1 MAKPAWRAGRDAA
14 ATAEN
19 VELLTGQR
27 GDRLDKAVTF
37 RELSA
42 LGLANLRKSG
52 SGVFHPIPNPDLGGS
67 NLEGVET
74 PHAPVNVTADGAFHT
89 VLITWDI
96 PNYKGHAEAEVWRA
110 QENEIGKAVKVG
122 TSSANLFSDAIGKGA
137 VFFYWVRFINRNN
150 RPGPFQSAEG
160 IRAETSRDVQDIL
173 DELQGKI
180 ESSHLAQ
187 DLLKPIQSVP
197 QIGQSVTQLGQ
208 SVTEINTK
216 IPTIEEALSSLDQRQ
231 QDAEGSLKD
240 AQDQLG
246 DASINIGLVQDRLNK
261 KIDRYKGDF
270 DSFRDAVFVV
280 DPDNGNITMDAVNAV
295 REELRTS
302 ITEVHMGL
310 DAVSGQINQKADN
323 VVVDKQG
330 SRLTEAEQRING
342 LDASLSQT
350 VTKGEFT
357 EEQKKVTQ
365 IGQELNATKGEL
377 AQKATK
383 QEVDS
388 QGERLANAENKLNV
402 QTDDL
407 SSQAQRIDALQATVK
422 DGDSTLDARIT
433 ELAKVTADQDKVI
446 AEQVGGLSVRTDAA
460 ESSITDLKKIVS
472 NSDGVSLDRF
482 DSMQAEL
489 DLTAGAAIEGA
500 LADDE
505 RDKQSRKAFGA
516 IRTEQKVILTEQSAQ
531 AQRISDM
538 NVKFEGVNADTQAR
552 ISSVEQVL
560 SDEDKALAGR
570 MDSMEA
576 DYKQGDA
583 DNTALI
589 ESLSQVTSDAMQ
601 ALAQRQDKL
610 SAEVDL
616 GAATSIEGALADD
629 ERDKSNRKARGKI
642 LTQQETLA
650 NQQEAMAR
658 DLVMLSAEFETES
671 AELRGEIV
679 EERKARTTADE
690 AMASKVEQITAK
702 FTQADNNLSSQITV
716 ESESRANADDA
727 LSRRIETVTAGL
739 TQADKELSSMV
750 AAESKARA
758 DADGSLASRIEQ
770 VTATFTEADNTLS
783 SQITTESESRATAD
797 EALGKRIETVTATAG
812 DLGAAVQQQSQAIA
826 SLEKGAQAMW
836 TAKAQ
841 AGDVKAGIG
850 LVAKSDGTS
859 QVVIS
864 ASQTFVFDPNKP
876 DALTPLLAIDQGK
889 VIIPEALIKKA
900 TIQIIHSEKITADY
914 IKAGV
919 SISAPAISG
928 GSFDMGNAYM
938 SGGAAGFGKGGPYG
952 GWGFGWYTIIYNDG
966 SIYTNRLN
974 AEGGY
979 VRNMRIGNCVIE
991 ENCDVRGTLYANKI
1005 VGDVTKAYVLGVVG
1019 AGANNSLPRSLS
1031 INIPAVARSS
1041 YISIPS
1047 FAVFGFVNYGDRT
1060 VVAGAT
1066 VGINGVAFGVTASG
1080 YSGCIDI
1087 SSASIQIPA
1096 NTPVTVSISARVSDG
1111 MNTSCKTMP
1120 IVILQHF

>member
-52 SGVFHPIPNPDLGGS
+52 SGVFHPIPNPDLGGN

-110 QENEIGKAVKVG
+110 PEDEIGKAVKVG

-137 VFFYWVRFINRNN
+137 VFFYWVRFVNRNN
-150 RPGPFQSAEG
+150 RTGPFQSVEG

-187 DLLKPIQSVP
+187 ELLKPIESVP
-197 QIGQSVTQLGQ
+197 QLGQ
-208 SVTEINTK
+208 SVTEISSKLPSLENA
-216 IPTIEEALSSLDQRQ
+216 ISSLDQRQ
-231 QDAEGSLKD
+231 KDAEDSLKE

-261 KIDRYKGDF
+261 KIDKYKGDF
-270 DSFRDAVFVV
+270 DTFRDAVFVV
-280 DPDNGNITMDAVNAV
+280 DPENGSITMDAVNAV
-295 REELRTS
+295 REEMRTS
-302 ITEVHMGL
+302 ISEVHMEL

-323 VVVDKQG
+323 VVVDKHG
-330 SRLTEAEQRING
+330 SRLTEAEERING

-402 QTDDL
+402 QTDEL

-422 DGDSTLDARIT
+422 DGDATLDARIT
-433 ELAKVTADQDKVI
+433 ELAKVTADQNKVI
-446 AEQVGGLSVRTDAA
+446 AEQVGGLSVRTDEA
-460 ESSITDLKKIVS
+460 ESSITELKKIVS
-472 NSDGVSLDRF
+472 SSDGVSLVRF
-482 DSMQAEL
+482 DSMQADL

-516 IRTEQKVILTEQSAQ
+516 IRTEQKVILAEQLAQ

-538 NVKFEGVNADTQAR
+538 SVKFEGVNADTQAR

-583 DNTALI
+583 DNIARI
-589 ESLSQVTSDAMQ
+589 ESLSQVTSEAMQ
-601 ALAQRQDKL
+601 ALTQRQDKL

-616 GAATSIEGALADD
+616 SATTAIEGALSDD
-629 ERDKSNRKARGKI
+629 ERDKINRKARGKI

-650 NQQEAMAR
+650 NQQEAMAK
-658 DLVMLSAEFETES
+658 DLTMLSAAFEAES
-671 AELRGEIV
+671 AALRGEIV
-679 EERKARTTADE
+679 EERKARTTANE
-690 AMASKVEQITAK
+690 AMASK
-702 FTQADNNLSSQITV
+702 
-716 ESESRANADDA
+716 
-727 LSRRIETVTAGL
+727 
-739 TQADKELSSMV
+739 
-750 AAESKARA
+750 
-758 DADGSLASRIEQ
+758 IEQ
-770 VTATFTEADNTLS
+770 VTATFTEADNALS

-797 EALGKRIETVTATAG
+797 EALGKLIETVTATAG
-812 DLGAAVQQQSQAIA
+812 ELDAAVQQQSQAIA

-952 GWGFGWYTIIYNDG
+952 GWGFGWHTIIYSDG
-966 SIYTNRLN
+966 GVYTNRLN
-974 AEGGY
+974 AEGGNI
-979 VRNMRIGNCVIE
+979 RNMRIGNCVIE
-991 ENCDVRGTLYANKI
+991 ENCDVRGTLYAEKI
-1005 VGDVTKAYVLGVVG
+1005 IGDIVRSYPMWLGASVY
-1019 AGANNSLPRSLS
+1019 
-1031 INIPAVARSS
+1031 IPAM
-1041 YISIPS
+1041 P
-1047 FAVFGFVNYGDRT
+1047 FART
-1060 VVAGAT
+1060 VTWQIVVASGTHDSSGTAT
-1066 VGINGVAFGVTASG
+1066 LNGGGVGTVSASRYVYDIWTGTAAIGIFIPTTSTGVATAT
-1080 YSGCIDI
+1080 
-1087 SSASIQIPA
+1087 IPA
-1096 NTPVTVSISARVSDG
+1096 NTAVNIGLTGWAGNKGAVSALAIVS
-1111 MNTSCKTMP
+1111 KA
-1120 IVILQHF
+1120 

>member
-1 MAKPAWRAGRDAA
+1 MAKHDWKALQAEFLEEHRESGI
-14 ATAEN
+14 TAQEWCSQRGINYQSARRYIKVRN
-19 VELLTGQR
+19 VETAQLHKTAQSAQNR
-27 GDRLDKAVTF
+27 TAQSTSTAHSAV
-37 RELSA
+37 S
-42 LGLANLRKSG
+42 
-52 SGVFHPIPNPDLGGS
+52 
-67 NLEGVET
+67 
-74 PHAPVNVTADGAFHT
+74 
-89 VLITWDI
+89 
-96 PNYKGHAEAEVWRA
+96 A
-110 QENEIGKAVKVG
+110 QE
-122 TSSANLFSDAIGKGA
+122 
-137 VFFYWVRFINRNN
+137 
-150 RPGPFQSAEG
+150 
-160 IRAETSRDVQDIL
+160 
-173 DELQGKI
+173 
-180 ESSHLAQ
+180 
-187 DLLKPIQSVP
+187 LLKPIESVP
-197 QIGQSVTQLGQ
+197 QLGQ
-208 SVTEINTK
+208 SVTEISSKLPSLENA
-216 IPTIEEALSSLDQRQ
+216 ISSLDQRQ
-231 QDAEGSLKD
+231 KDAEDSLKE

-261 KIDRYKGDF
+261 KIDKYKGDF
-270 DSFRDAVFVV
+270 DTFRDAVFVV
-280 DPDNGNITMDAVNAV
+280 DPENGNITMDAVNAV
-295 REELRTS
+295 REEMRTS
-302 ITEVHMGL
+302 ISEVQMEL

-323 VVVDKQG
+323 VVVDKHG
-330 SRLTEAEQRING
+330 SRLTEAEERING

-402 QTDDL
+402 QTDEL

-583 DNTALI
+583 DNIARI
-589 ESLSQVTSDAMQ
+589 ESLSQVTSEAMQ
-601 ALAQRQDKL
+601 ALTQRQDKL

-616 GAATSIEGALADD
+616 SATTAIEGALSDD
-629 ERDKSNRKARGKI
+629 ERDKINRKARGKI

-650 NQQEAMAR
+650 NQQEAMAK
-658 DLVMLSAEFETES
+658 DLTMLSAAFEAES
-671 AELRGEIV
+671 AALRGEIV
-679 EERKARTTADE
+679 EERKARTTANE
-690 AMASKVEQITAK
+690 AMASK
-702 FTQADNNLSSQITV
+702 
-716 ESESRANADDA
+716 
-727 LSRRIETVTAGL
+727 
-739 TQADKELSSMV
+739 
-750 AAESKARA
+750 
-758 DADGSLASRIEQ
+758 IEQ
-770 VTATFTEADNTLS
+770 VTATFTEADNALS

-797 EALGKRIETVTATAG
+797 EALGKLIETVTATAG
-812 DLGAAVQQQSQAIA
+812 ELDAAVQQQSQAIA

-938 SGGAAGFGKGGPYG
+938 SGGAAGFGLGGPYS
-952 GWGFGWYTIIYNDG
+952 GWGKGWNSIIYSDG

-974 AEGGY
+974 AEGGN
-979 VRNMRIGNCVIE
+979 VRNMRIGSCVID

-1019 AGANNSLPRSLS
+1019 AGVNNSLPSSRS
-1031 INIPAVARSS
+1031 INIPPVKRSS
-1041 YISIPS
+1041 YISIPA
-1047 FAVFGFVNYGDRT
+1047 FAVFGFVNYGERT
-1060 VVAGAT
+1060 AIANAT
-1066 VGINGVAFGVTASG
+1066 VSINGTVFGASAVG